1 MQNKTKLFK
10 TAICIITTLIL
21 IFGTIPCGAVLSDES
36 SAPTFTN
43 LVVFMKFSDE
53 DEFINNT
60 YADTTVRNI
69 LDNTYNK
76 SVYNVADYF
85 KTVSGG
91 KMNMQ
96 TLYLF
101 DNNNSLTLSKPR
113 GYYAE
118 KDDQNPYGY
127 ESGEENSRMYEL
139 QADWANTISNAIT
152 NGNKPKD
159 IEENQF
165 NFADLDRNRDGK
177 IDLITVIYKNT
188 TQNISVGWNSP
199 LWDYHSYSN
208 MISVQEGVNTYQ
220 SGEYLQLTC
229 NYENVNGLVLYRGED
244 NLPILPTGK
253 ICHETMHALG
263 LKDLYRS
270 NQTSAV
276 YYMSLMAK
284 HLTPIG
290 QYISVK
296 ERESLGW
303 LDNNQIKTIDKNG
316 TYTLYPAS
324 AQNEVVAYKRDLP
337 NGKTLYLEY
346 RQFDDNGNK
355 YDTKNKKLYSCNTGD
370 LIKGVTLKSG
380 LICYLAN
387 TGVRFPSNINT
398 TGANWNMQVVSNGQY
413 STMSDCA
420 VGDGEELYIGNDIFV
435 YVTNMSADKLEFE
448 ISGIAET
455 PPTPTLAP
463 SPTPSPTPTP
473 TPTINP
479 TPTVSPSPIPSH
491 TPTATPR
498 PTHTTSPTAT
508 PTTGPTATPHPTPT
522 ITPTAT
528 PTATPKPTLNPTATP
543 TASPTLIPTSTP
555 KPTPRPTATTNPTI
569 TPATSP
575 TATTSPT
582 ASPTHDINCN
592 IEGNNISVKLTNSTS
607 GGIILISEFHS
618 DGRLLRCTINS
629 PQKNIS
635 VPLLSAT
642 HTVKVMWWNS
652 LNNLV
657 PITNSKTVTK

>member
-1 MQNKTKLFK
+1 
-10 TAICIITTLIL
+10 
-21 IFGTIPCGAVLSDES
+21 
-36 SAPTFTN
+36 
-43 LVVFMKFSDE
+43 
-53 DEFINNT
+53 
-60 YADTTVRNI
+60 
-69 LDNTYNK
+69 
-76 SVYNVADYF
+76 
-85 KTVSGG
+85 
-91 KMNMQ
+91 
-96 TLYLF
+96 
-101 DNNNSLTLSKPR
+101 
-113 GYYAE
+113 
-118 KDDQNPYGY
+118 
-127 ESGEENSRMYEL
+127 
-139 QADWANTISNAIT
+139 
-152 NGNKPKD
+152 
-159 IEENQF
+159 
-165 NFADLDRNRDGK
+165 
-177 IDLITVIYKNT
+177 
-188 TQNISVGWNSP
+188 
-199 LWDYHSYSN
+199 

-229 NYENVNGLVLYRGED
+229 NYENVNGLVLYRSED

-253 ICHETMHALG
+253 ICHEAMHALG

-284 HLTPIG
+284 HLTLIG

-398 TGANWNMQVVSNGQY
+398 TGVNWNMQVVSNGQY

-455 PPTPTLAP
+455 TPTPTL
-463 SPTPSPTPTP
+463 TPIPTP

-479 TPTVSPSPIPSH
+479 TPTVSPSPIPSP

-508 PTTGPTATPHPTPT
+508 PTITPTTSPTATPHPTPTITPTASPTATPHPTPT

-543 TASPTLIPTSTP
+543 TASTTLIPTSTP

-569 TPATSP
+569 TPTTSP
-575 TATTSPT
+575 TATTC
-582 ASPTHDINCN
+582 PTHDINCN

-607 GGIILISEFHS
+607 VGIILISEFNS
-618 DGRLLRCTINS
+618 DGKLLRCTTHS
-629 PQKNIS
+629 PQENIS
-635 VPLLSAT
+635 VSLLSET

-657 PITNSKTVTK
+657 PITDSKTVTK

>member
-1 MQNKTKLFK
+1 MKNKTKLFK
-10 TAICIITTLIL
+10 TAICILTTLIF
-21 IFGTIPCGAVLSDES
+21 IFGTIPCGAVLSNES
-36 SAPTFTN
+36 DTSTFTN

-53 DEFINNT
+53 YEFINTT

-76 SVYNVADYF
+76 SVYSVTDYF
-85 KTVSGG
+85 KTVSGE

-101 DNNNSLTLSKPR
+101 DNDNSLTLSKPR

-127 ESGEENSRMYEL
+127 ESGEENSRMYDL
-139 QADWANTISNAIT
+139 QTDWANAISNAIE
-152 NGNKPKD
+152 NGNKPED
-159 IEENQF
+159 IEGNQY
-165 NFADLDRNRDGK
+165 NFADLDRNHDGK

-188 TQNISVGWNSP
+188 TQNISVSWSSP
-199 LWDYHSYSN
+199 LWDYQSFSN
-208 MISVQEGVNTYQ
+208 MISVQEGANTYQ

-229 NYENVNGLVLYRGED
+229 NYENVNGLILYRGDD

-270 NQTSAV
+270 NQSSAV
-276 YYMSLMAK
+276 YYMSLMGK

-303 LDNNQIKTIDKNG
+303 LDDNQIKTIDKNG

-324 AQNEVVAYKRDLP
+324 AQNGVVAYKRDLP

-387 TGVRFPSNINT
+387 TGVRFPSNMNT
-398 TGANWNMQVVSNGQY
+398 TGVNWNMQVISNGQY

-435 YVTNMSADKLEFE
+435 YVANMSADKLEFE

-455 PPTPTLAP
+455 
-463 SPTPSPTPTP
+463 TPTP
-473 TPTINP
+473 TSTLTPSLTPTVSINP
-479 TPTVSPSPIPSH
+479 TISPTMSPSPIPSP
-491 TPTATPR
+491 TVIPTATPNAT
-498 PTHTTSPTAT
+498 PTTSPTAT
-508 PTTGPTATPHPTPT
+508 PSPTPTTTPT
-522 ITPTAT
+522 ITPTASPNPTTT
-528 PTATPKPTLNPTATP
+528 PTATPKPTTRPTSKP
-543 TASPTLIPTSTP
+543 TASPTATP
-555 KPTPRPTATTNPTI
+555 
-569 TPATSP
+569 SY
-575 TATTSPT
+575 
-582 ASPTHDINCN
+582 DINCN
-592 IEGNNISVKLTNSTS
+592 IEDNNIYVKLANSTS
-607 GGIILISEFHS
+607 GGIILVAEFNS
-618 DGRLLRCTINS
+618 DGRFLRCTTHS
-629 PQKNIS
+629 PQENIS

-642 HTVKVMWWNS
+642 NTVKVMWWNS

-657 PITNSKTVTK
+657 PMTASKTVTK